1 MKDVYDITI
10 IGGGPSGLYSAF
22 YAGLRD
28 LKTKIIEFQSSLGG
42 KLHIFPEKI
51 IWDIGGLP
59 ATPAQQV
66 MENLIEQGLTFN
78 PTVCLNTKVS
88 LVKKEDDIFV
98 VETSTGEKHYSK
110 KIVVAN
116 GGGIISPI
124 KLHIEGAEKYEV
136 SNLHYTIRG
145 IQSFKDKSLLISGG
159 GNSAIDW
166 AKDLIGIA
174 KEITVIYR
182 GEKLSAHEGQI
193 RYLEENGVPIITNT
207 QIKSLVANDEKTKIN
222 EVILENVV
230 TNEITTMVVD
240 DVLVNHGYDR
250 VHSFTFDV
258 AINPE
263 RDAEYSYYLKTDSKG
278 LTTVDG
284 IYAVGDISQHD
295 NKVYLITGAFQD
307 AINAINSIK
316 LSLEPT
322 AEKYAKVSSH
332 NEVFEKR
339 NREII
344 RKSAESASTISGDG
358 CPVFSSEVIGS
369 TSNK

>member
-1 MKDVYDITI
+1 MDEIYDITI

-28 LKTKIIEFQSSLGG
+28 LKTKIIEYKSTLGG
-42 KLHIFPEKI
+42 KLHVYPEKI

-59 ATPAQQV
+59 ATPAQKV
-66 MENLIEQGLTFN
+66 IENLIEQGLTFN
-78 PTVCLNTKVS
+78 PTVCLNTKVD
-88 LVKKEDDIFV
+88 LVTKKDDVFV
-98 VETSTGEKHYSK
+98 IETSTGEKHFSK
-110 KIVVAN
+110 KVVIAV

-124 KLHIEGAEKYEV
+124 KLHVEGAEKYEI

-145 IQSFKDKSLLISGG
+145 IQSFKNKSLLISGG

-174 KEITVIYR
+174 KQITVIYR
-182 GEKLSAHEGQI
+182 GESLSAHEAQI

-207 QIKSLVANDEKTKIN
+207 QIQSLVANEEKTKIK
-222 EVILENVV
+222 EVILENVA
-230 TNEITTMVVD
+230 TNETSTIVVD

-250 VHSFTFDV
+250 DASFTFDT
-258 AINPE
+258 AITPQQDE
-263 RDAEYSYYLKTDSKG
+263 EYHYYYLTDGKG

-284 IYAVGDISQHD
+284 IYAVGDICKYE

-307 AINAINSIK
+307 AVNAINAIKI
-316 LSLEPT
+316 SLEPE
-322 AEKYAKVSSH
+322 ADQYAKVSSH
-332 NEVFEKR
+332 NEVFEAR

-344 RKSAESASTISGDG
+344 K
-358 CPVFSSEVIGS
+358 
-369 TSNK
+369 KL

>member
-1 MKDVYDITI
+1 MGVFAMDDIYDITI

-28 LKTKIIEFQSSLGG
+28 LKTKIIEYKSTLGG
-42 KLHIFPEKI
+42 KLHIYPEKI

-78 PTVCLNTKVS
+78 PTVCLNTKVDF
-88 LVKKEDDIFV
+88 VTKKGDVFV
-98 VETSTGEKHYSK
+98 IETSTGEKHFSK
-110 KIVVAN
+110 KVVVAV

-124 KLHIEGAEKYEV
+124 KLYVEGAEKYEV

-145 IQSFKDKSLLISGG
+145 IQSFKNKTLLISGG

-166 AKDLIGIA
+166 AKDLLGIA
-174 KEITVIYR
+174 KHITVIYR
-182 GEKLSAHEGQI
+182 GESLSAHEAQI

-207 QIKSLVANDEKTKIN
+207 QIQSLVANEEKTKIK
-222 EVILENVV
+222 EVILENVA
-230 TNEITTMVVD
+230 TNETSTIVVD

-250 VHSFTFDV
+250 DHSFTFD
-258 AINPE
+258 ATMNPQLDE
-263 RDAEYSYYLKTDSKG
+263 QYQYYITTNGKG

-284 IYAVGDISQHD
+284 IYAVGDISKHD
-295 NKVYLITGAFQD
+295 NKVYLVSGAFQD
-307 AINAINSIK
+307 AINAINDIK

-322 AEKYAKVSSH
+322 ADKFAKVSSH
-332 NEVFEKR
+332 NEVFEAR

-344 RKSAESASTISGDG
+344 SKL
-358 CPVFSSEVIGS
+358 
-369 TSNK
+369 

>member
-1 MKDVYDITI
+1 MEDIYDITI

-28 LKTKIIEFQSSLGG
+28 LKVKIIEYKSTLGG
-42 KLHIFPEKI
+42 KLHVYPEKI

-59 ATPAQQV
+59 ATPAQKV
-66 MENLIEQGLTFN
+66 IENLIQQGLTFN
-78 PTVCLNTKVS
+78 PTVRLNTKVD
-88 LVKKEDDIFV
+88 LVTKKDNLFI
-98 VETSTGEKHYSK
+98 VETSTGDKHYSK
-110 KIVVAN
+110 KVVVAV

-174 KEITVIYR
+174 KDITVIYR

-193 RYLEENGVPIITNT
+193 RYLQQIGVPILTNM
-207 QIKSLVANDEKTKIN
+207 QIKKLVANDSKTKIT
-222 EVILENVV
+222 EVLLENVV
-230 TNEITTMVVD
+230 TNEVSTIEVD

-250 VHSFTFDV
+250 ESSFTFDE
-258 AINPE
+258 AMLPE
-263 RDAEYSYYLKTDSKG
+263 KDTDYQYYYLTNGKG
-278 LTTVDG
+278 RTTVEG
-284 IYAVGDISQHD
+284 IYAVGDISKHD

-307 AINAINSIK
+307 AINAINDIK

-322 AEKYAKVSSH
+322 ADQYAKVSSH
-332 NEVFEKR
+332 NEVFEAK
-339 NREII
+339 NREI
-344 RKSAESASTISGDG
+344 
-358 CPVFSSEVIGS
+358 
-369 TSNK
+369 NKTLVRG

>member
-1 MKDVYDITI
+1 MGVFAMDDIYDITI

-28 LKTKIIEFQSSLGG
+28 LKTKIIEYKSTLGG
-42 KLHIFPEKI
+42 KLHIYPEKI

-78 PTVCLNTKVS
+78 PTVCLNTKVDF
-88 LVKKEDDIFV
+88 VTKKGDVFII
-98 VETSTGEKHYSK
+98 ETSTGEKHFSK
-110 KIVVAN
+110 KVVVAV

-124 KLHIEGAEKYEV
+124 KLHVEGAEKYEV

-145 IQSFKDKSLLISGG
+145 IQSFKNKTLLISGG

-166 AKDLIGIA
+166 AKDLLGIA
-174 KEITVIYR
+174 KHITVIYR
-182 GEKLSAHEGQI
+182 GESLSAHEAQI

-207 QIKSLVANDEKTKIN
+207 QIQSLVANDEKTKIK
-222 EVILENVV
+222 EVILENVA
-230 TNEITTMVVD
+230 TNETSTIVVD

-250 VHSFTFDV
+250 DHSFTFD
-258 AINPE
+258 ATMNPQLDE
-263 RDAEYSYYLKTDSKG
+263 EYQYYITTNGKG

-284 IYAVGDISQHD
+284 IYAVGDISKHD
-295 NKVYLITGAFQD
+295 NKVYLISGAFQD
-307 AINAINSIK
+307 AINAINDIK

-322 AEKYAKVSSH
+322 ADKVAKVSSH
-332 NEVFEKR
+332 NEIFEAR

-344 RKSAESASTISGDG
+344 
-358 CPVFSSEVIGS
+358 
-369 TSNK
+369 NKDLVNG

>member
-1 MKDVYDITI
+1 MGVFAMDDIYDITI

-28 LKTKIIEFQSSLGG
+28 LKTKIIEYKSTLGG
-42 KLHIFPEKI
+42 KLHIYPEKI

-78 PTVCLNTKVS
+78 PTVCLNTKVDF
-88 LVKKEDDIFV
+88 VTKKGDVFV
-98 VETSTGEKHYSK
+98 IETSTGEKHFSK
-110 KIVVAN
+110 KVVVAV

-124 KLHIEGAEKYEV
+124 KLHVEGAEKYEV

-145 IQSFKDKSLLISGG
+145 IQSFKDKTLLISGG

-166 AKDLIGIA
+166 AKALIGIA
-174 KEITVIYR
+174 KHITVIYR
-182 GEKLSAHEGQI
+182 GENLSAHEAQI

-207 QIKSLVANDEKTKIN
+207 QIQSLVANDEKTKIK
-222 EVILENVV
+222 EVILENVA
-230 TNEITTMVVD
+230 TNETSTIVVD

-250 VHSFTFDV
+250 DHSFTFDATV
-258 AINPE
+258 NPQLDE
-263 RDAEYSYYLKTDSKG
+263 QYQYYITTNGKG

-284 IYAVGDISQHD
+284 IYAVGDISKHD
-295 NKVYLITGAFQD
+295 NKVYLISGAFQD
-307 AINAINSIK
+307 AINAINDIK
-316 LSLEPT
+316 LNLEPT
-322 AEKYAKVSSH
+322 ADKVAKVSSH
-332 NEVFEKR
+332 NEVFEAR

-344 RKSAESASTISGDG
+344 
-358 CPVFSSEVIGS
+358 
-369 TSNK
+369 NKDLVNG

>member
-1 MKDVYDITI
+1 MGVFAMDDIYDITI

-28 LKTKIIEFQSSLGG
+28 LKTKIIEYKSTLGG
-42 KLHIFPEKI
+42 KLPVYPEKI

-78 PTVCLNTKVS
+78 PTVCLNTKVDF
-88 LVKKEDDIFV
+88 VTKKGDVFII
-98 VETSTGEKHYSK
+98 ETSTGEKHFSK
-110 KIVVAN
+110 KVVVAV

-124 KLHIEGAEKYEV
+124 KLHVEGAEKYEV

-145 IQSFKDKSLLISGG
+145 IQSFKNKTLLISGG

-166 AKDLIGIA
+166 AKDLLGIA
-174 KEITVIYR
+174 KHITVIYR
-182 GEKLSAHEGQI
+182 GESLSAHEAQI

-207 QIKSLVANDEKTKIN
+207 QIQSLVANDEKTKIK
-222 EVILENVV
+222 EVILENVA
-230 TNEITTMVVD
+230 TNETSTIVVD

-250 VHSFTFDV
+250 DHSFTFD
-258 AINPE
+258 ATMNPQLDE
-263 RDAEYSYYLKTDSKG
+263 QYQYYITTNGKG

-284 IYAVGDISQHD
+284 IYAVGDISKHD
-295 NKVYLITGAFQD
+295 NKVYLISGAFQD
-307 AINAINSIK
+307 AINAINDIK

-322 AEKYAKVSSH
+322 ADKVAKVSSH
-332 NEVFEKR
+332 NEMFEAR

-344 RKSAESASTISGDG
+344 SKL
-358 CPVFSSEVIGS
+358 
-369 TSNK
+369 

>member
-1 MKDVYDITI
+1 MEDIYDITI

-28 LKTKIIEFQSSLGG
+28 LKVKIIEYKSTLGG
-42 KLHIFPEKI
+42 KLHVYPEKI

-59 ATPAQQV
+59 ATPAQKV
-66 MENLIEQGLTFN
+66 IENLIQQGLTFN
-78 PTVCLNTKVS
+78 PTVRLNTKVD
-88 LVKKEDDIFV
+88 LVTKKDNLFI
-98 VETSTGEKHYSK
+98 VETSTGDKHYSK
-110 KIVVAN
+110 KVVVAV

-174 KEITVIYR
+174 KDITVIYR

-193 RYLEENGVPIITNT
+193 RYLQQHGVPILTNM
-207 QIKSLVANDEKTKIN
+207 QIKKLVANDSKTKIT
-222 EVILENVV
+222 EVLLENVV
-230 TNEITTMVVD
+230 TNEVSTIEVD

-250 VHSFTFDV
+250 ESSFTFDEMML
-258 AINPE
+258 PE
-263 RDAEYSYYLKTDSKG
+263 KDTDYQYYYLTNGKG
-278 LTTVDG
+278 RTTVEG
-284 IYAVGDISQHD
+284 IYAVGDISKHD

-307 AINAINSIK
+307 AINAINDIK

-322 AEKYAKVSSH
+322 ADQYAKVSSH
-332 NEVFEKR
+332 NEVFEAK
-339 NREII
+339 NREI
-344 RKSAESASTISGDG
+344 
-358 CPVFSSEVIGS
+358 
-369 TSNK
+369 NKTLVRG

>member
-1 MKDVYDITI
+1 MKDIYDITI
-10 IGGGPSGLYSAF
+10 IGGGPGGLYSAF

-28 LKTKIIEFQSSLGG
+28 LRVKILEYKDTLGG
-42 KLHIFPEKI
+42 KLHVYPEKI

-66 MENLIEQGLTFN
+66 IGNLVKQGLTFN
-78 PTVCLNTKVS
+78 PSVCLNTKVD
-88 LVKKEDDIFV
+88 LVTKKGDVFI

-110 KIVVAN
+110 KVIVAT
-116 GGGIISPI
+116 GGGILSPI

-174 KEITVIYR
+174 KDIKVIYR
-182 GEKLSAHEGQI
+182 GDKLSAHEGSV
-193 RYLEENGVPIITNT
+193 RYLEQHGVPILMNT
-207 QIKSLVANDEKTKIN
+207 QIKTLIANDEKTKIK
-222 EVILENVV
+222 EVVLENVA
-230 TNEITTMVVD
+230 TNETSTIKID

-250 VHSFTFDV
+250 EASFTFDE
-258 AINPE
+258 AMLPE
-263 RDAEYSYYLKTDSKG
+263 KDDQYQYYYLTNGKG

-284 IYAVGDISQHD
+284 IYAVGDISKHD

-307 AINAINSIK
+307 AVNAINDIK
-316 LSLEPT
+316 VSLEPT
-322 AEKYAKVSSH
+322 AEHYGMVSSH
-332 NEVFEKR
+332 NKVFEEK
-339 NREII
+339 NREINKQLV
-344 RKSAESASTISGDG
+344 RK
-358 CPVFSSEVIGS
+358 
-369 TSNK
+369 